1 MTDPTGVRASTIL
14 SEETAPARLLIM
26 GLGNSMMADD
36 GIGHAVV
43 EHLGCCDLP
52 KSVRLAAIDDDVLA
66 LTRLWKGERA
76 VWIVD
81 AVSSDCPAGTRHL
94 FEHHQLLHLPAG
106 GLSVHHPSV
115 GESLRWIQLARPEMR
130 AVAFRLYGVEVGVVR
145 PEPGLTDAV
154 TESVTRLVG
163 DITFAARQWAAS
175 SGGGQWRARG
185 RSGEATSS

>member
-1 MTDPTGVRASTIL
+1 MSDPTWVRASAVL
-14 SEETAPARLLIM
+14 CEETAPARLLIV

-36 GIGHAVV
+36 GLGHVVV
-43 EHLGCCDLP
+43 ERLRCRDLP
-52 KSVRLAAIDDDVLA
+52 QSVRLAAIDDDVLA

-94 FEHHQLLHLPAG
+94 FEHHQLLRLPAG

-115 GESLRWIQLARPEMR
+115 GESLRWLQLARPEMS

-145 PEPGLTDAV
+145 PERGLTDAV
-154 TESVTRLVG
+154 TESVTHLVD
-163 DITFAARQWAAS
+163 DIALAARQWAA
-175 SGGGQWRARG
+175 RG
-185 RSGEATSS
+185 RCGEAISS